1 MGLPACV
8 ASLEAGLATRAAPLL
23 ELAQLHGDVSVAS
36 MFRRAPV
43 IEALELDGL
52 RLHVARTAE
61 GHDDID
67 DIDDLVARLTPPAD
81 APASQ
86 TPHFALDNL

>member
-1 MGLPACV
+1 
-8 ASLEAGLATRAAPLL
+8 
-23 ELAQLHGDVSVAS
+23 

-52 RLHVARTAE
+52 RLHAARTAE
-61 GHDDID
+61 GHD